1 MLPYRKNLETE
12 REVSVPRNK
21 WLSKNKRKPLIISV
35 ISGKVYEHSY
45 PLAKL
50 FITRLTSEAGDV
62 NRILCYGWWPE
73 QVLSKLG
80 YIYHDFIAM
89 ELQWNRNQTKKK

>member
-1 MLPYRKNLETE
+1 M
-12 REVSVPRNK
+12 
-21 WLSKNKRKPLIISV
+21 
-35 ISGKVYEHSY
+35 
-45 PLAKL
+45 
-50 FITRLTSEAGDV
+50 

-89 ELQWNRNQTKKK
+89 ELQWNRNQTKKKVKYKQYLSNSFVA